1 MASLSSDLVVPA
13 TIVDAI
19 PAVPGLPL
27 IGNLIAFRRDQL
39 GLHDAAARLGPIA
52 RISLGPIPVYIA
64 TCADLAHEVFVAQ
77 AASFCKSAGI
87 QFLKP
92 LLGDGLL
99 TAEGE
104 PHRQHRKL
112 LAPAFAPRRLASY
125 GAIMVEETVEQI
137 ARWSP
142 GDRIDIADEMMQMTL
157 AIAGRTLFG
166 VDVRRDAGT
175 VARAIDLGM
184 RAMVD
189 NLTSP
194 VRLGYEWPLPRH
206 LRMRRA
212 VAMLDDVVYRLIAR
226 GRELGG
232 DRGDV
237 LSMLLLARDEDDG
250 SQLGDRQ
257 VRDEVMT
264 LLLAGHETTANT
276 LTWTW
281 YELGRRPAALAEL
294 DAEVRRVLGD
304 RTITTADL
312 PQLPWTAAVIDEAL
326 RLHPPAYMIGREA
339 LREVELAGHRIP
351 VRSAVAV
358 NIRGIHRRA
367 DYYPDPLAFRPERM
381 LPDAKKARPRHHFLP
396 FGGGPRV
403 CIGAH
408 FALMEAQLALATM
421 VQHARLR
428 PLARR
433 VVAEP
438 LITLRPRGGMPAIV
452 ERC

>member
-1 MASLSSDLVVPA
+1 MAALSSDLIGPA
-13 TIVDAI
+13 SIVDAI

-27 IGNLIAFRRDQL
+27 IGNLLAFRNDQL
-39 GLHDAAARLGPIA
+39 GLHDAAARLGPLA

-64 TCADLAHEVFVAQ
+64 TCGELAHEVLVAQ
-77 AASFCKSAGI
+77 AASFKKSAGI
-87 QFLKP
+87 QFLRP
-92 LLGDGLL
+92 LLGNGLL

-104 PHRQHRKL
+104 PHRAHRKL

-125 GAIMVEETVEQI
+125 GAIMVEETIEQI

-166 VDVRRDAGT
+166 VDVRRDAST
-175 VARAIDLGM
+175 VSRAIELGM

-194 VRLGYEWPLPRH
+194 IRLGYRWPLPRH

-212 VAMLDDVVYRLIAR
+212 VAMLDDVVFRLIAE
-226 GRELGG
+226 GRALAR

-250 SQLGDRQ
+250 SQLSDRE

-281 YELGRRPAALAEL
+281 YELGRNPAALDAL
-294 DAEVRRVLGD
+294 DTEVRRVLGD
-304 RTITTADL
+304 RPITTADL

-326 RLHPPAYMIGREA
+326 RLHPPAYMVGREA
-339 LREVELAGHRIP
+339 LREAQLAGHRIP
-351 VRSAVAV
+351 ERSPIAV

-381 LPDAKKARPRHHFLP
+381 LPEAKKARPRHHFLP
-396 FGGGPRV
+396 FGAGPRV
-403 CIGAH
+403 CIGS
-408 FALMEAQLALATM
+408 TS
-421 VQHARLR
+421 
-428 PLARR
+428 P
-433 VVAEP
+433 
-438 LITLRPRGGMPAIV
+438 
-452 ERC
+452 